1 MNLGAYLD
9 RIRFVQPLRTDAVTL
24 RALHRAHMLAVP
36 FENLDIHSGRRIEL
50 SRPKLFD
57 KIVRRRRGGF
67 CYELNGLFA
76 WALSEI
82 GFWVQLH
89 SARVWGA
96 HGPGREFDH
105 LVLQVF
111 AERNWLAD
119 VGFGE
124 SFLEPLPLE
133 PAVVS
138 EEQFAAYRL
147 VQSGDEWIVQRREP
161 GAEWTP
167 QYVFTLVPRRLSEFN
182 PMCAWH
188 QTNPA
193 SHFTQNRICTL
204 PTANGRITLTGNRL
218 VTTVNR
224 VRSEREVDAA
234 EYVAILRDQ
243 FGFTAEAP
251 SFPL

>member
-9 RIRFVQPLRTDAVTL
+9 RIRFVQPLRTDATTL
-24 RALHRAHMLAVP
+24 RALHRAHMLTVP
-36 FENLDIHSGRRIEL
+36 FENLDIHAGRRIDL
-50 SRPKLFD
+50 SLPKLFD

-96 HGPGREFDH
+96 KGPSREFDH

-133 PAVVS
+133 ASTVTD
-138 EEQFAAYRL
+138 EQFAAYRL
-147 VQSGDEWIVQRREP
+147 VQSEDDWTLERRQH
-161 GAEWTP
+161 GADWQP
-167 QYVFTLVPRRLSEFN
+167 QYVFTLVPRRLSDFDD
-182 PMCAWH
+182 MCTWH
-188 QTNPA
+188 QTDPG

-204 PTANGRITLTGNRL
+204 PTDTGRITLSGHRL
-218 VTTVNR
+218 IVTR
-224 VRSEREVDAA
+224 GSVREEREVSD
-234 EYVAILRDQ
+234 EEQTRLLRDR
-243 FGFTAEAP
+243 FGITLA
-251 SFPL
+251 

>member
-9 RIRFVQPLRTDAVTL
+9 RIRFVQPLRTDGATL
-24 RALHRAHMLAVP
+24 RALHRAHMLTVP
-36 FENLDIHSGRRIEL
+36 FENLDIRAGRPIEL
-50 SRPKLFD
+50 SLPKLFD

-96 HGPGREFDH
+96 NGPGREFDH

-111 AERNWLAD
+111 AERNWLVD

-133 PAVVS
+133 PSVIT
-138 EEQFAAYRL
+138 EEEVAAYRIL
-147 VQSGDEWIVQRREP
+147 QSGDDWTVERREP
-161 GAEWTP
+161 GAEWQP
-167 QYVFTLVPRRLSEFN
+167 QYVFTLVPRRLSDFEG
-182 PMCAWH
+182 MCTWH
-188 QTNPA
+188 QTDPA
-193 SHFTQNRICTL
+193 SHFTQNTICTL
-204 PTANGRITLTGNRL
+204 PTSAGRITLSGHRFI
-218 VTTVNR
+218 VTR
-224 VRSEREVDAA
+224 GGMREEREVGDD
-234 EYVAILRDQ
+234 EYSLLLRDR
-243 FGFTAEAP
+243 FGIASA
-251 SFPL
+251 

>member
-9 RIRFVQPLRTDAVTL
+9 RIGFVQPLRTDAATL

-36 FENLDIHSGRRIEL
+36 FENLDIHAGRPIEL
-50 SRPKLFD
+50 SLPKLFD

-76 WALSEI
+76 AALSEL

-89 SARVWGA
+89 SARVWGQD
-96 HGPGREFDH
+96 GPGRDFDH

-133 PAVVS
+133 PAV
-138 EEQFAAYRL
+138 ETDDHMAAYRL
-147 VQSGDEWIVQRREP
+147 LPSGDEWTLERRAP
-161 GAEWTP
+161 DAEWRP
-167 QYVFTLVPRRLSEFN
+167 QYVFTLAPRRLSDFN
-182 PMCAWH
+182 AMCTWH
-188 QTNPA
+188 QTDPA

-204 PTANGRITLTGNRL
+204 PTPDGRITVSGNRL
-218 VTTVNR
+218 IITANG
-224 VRSEREVDAA
+224 VRHEREVDDD
-234 EYVAILRDQ
+234 ERVAILRDR
-243 FGFTAEAP
+243 FGLTVGAP
-251 SFPL
+251 SSRP

>member
-9 RIRFVQPLRTDAVTL
+9 RIRFVQPLRTNAATL
-24 RALHRAHMLAVP
+24 RALHRAHMLTVP
-36 FENLDIHSGRRIEL
+36 FENLDIHAGRPIEL
-50 SRPKLFD
+50 SLPTLFD

-89 SARVWGA
+89 SARVWGVN
-96 HGPGREFDH
+96 GPSREFDH

-133 PAVVS
+133 PGVVT
-138 EEQFAAYRL
+138 EQQSAGYRL
-147 VQSGDEWIVQRREP
+147 LQSEDDWILQRREP
-161 GAEWTP
+161 DADWHP
-167 QYVFTLVPRRLSEFN
+167 QYVFTLVPRRLSDFTA
-182 PMCAWH
+182 MCAWH
-188 QTNPA
+188 QTDRA

-204 PTANGRITLTGNRL
+204 PTGDGRITLSGRRL
-218 VTTVNR
+218 IVTR
-224 VRSEREVDAA
+224 GGVREEREVTEE
-234 EYVAILRDQ
+234 EYARLLRDR
-243 FGFTAEAP
+243 FGIAP
-251 SFPL
+251 A

>member
-9 RIRFVQPLRTDAVTL
+9 RIRFVQPLRTDAATL

-36 FENLDIHSGRRIEL
+36 FENLDIHAGRPIDL
-50 SRPKLFD
+50 SLPKLFD

-89 SARVWGA
+89 SARVSGA

-133 PAVVS
+133 PDVIS
-138 EEQFAAYRL
+138 QQGSAAYRL
-147 VQSGDEWIVQRREP
+147 MQSDDDWILQRREP
-161 GAEWTP
+161 GAEWQP
-167 QYVFTLVPRRLSEFN
+167 QYVFALIPRRLSDFN
-182 PMCAWH
+182 GMCTWH
-188 QTNPA
+188 QTDPA
-193 SHFTQNRICTL
+193 SHFTKNTVCTL
-204 PTANGRITLTGNRL
+204 PTPTGRITLSGRRL
-218 VTTVNR
+218 IITR
-224 VRSEREVDAA
+224 DDVREEREMSEE
-234 EYVAILRDQ
+234 EYTRVLRDR
-243 FGFTAEAP
+243 FGITPA
-251 SFPL
+251 